1 MNKAT
6 KPTVPFSQTARV
18 FVFDIDGVLYRGTEA
33 IDGAAQTLERLRA
46 RTPQAQ
52 VFFLTNNSSQPRQVY
67 VDKLNGMGMP
77 CTEDEIVTSASA
89 TAAYISGVLGAKG
102 ATALVVGG
110 PGIEDEL
117 TRVGLTVKRSAE
129 AETGEPVD
137 FVVAGLDREFTY
149 HKLLRAQQAILR
161 GAKFIATNRD
171 HQFPMEG
178 GRVIPGGGAIVAA
191 IEAATDTVPQVV
203 GKPETLG
210 LQTILHTANARP
222 DEAVM
227 VGDRCDTDVL
237 CGNRL
242 GVPTVLVLTGV
253 TTREK
258 AAQVPPE
265 QRPTRIIESLYEL

>member
-1 MNKAT
+1 
-6 KPTVPFSQTARV
+6 V

-33 IDGAAQTLERLRA
+33 IDGAAQTLARLRQ
-46 RTPQAQ
+46 RSEPAQ

-67 VDKLNGMGMP
+67 VDKLTGMGMP

-89 TAAYISGVLGAKG
+89 TAAYIAGVLGAKN
-102 ATALVVGG
+102 ASALVVGG

-117 TRVGLTVKRSAE
+117 SRVGLTVQRSADE
-129 AETGEPVD
+129 ETGETVD

-149 HKLLRAQQAILR
+149 HKLWRAQQAILR

-171 HQFPMEG
+171 GQYPMEE
-178 GRVIPGGGAIVAA
+178 GRVIPGGGAMIAA
-191 IEAATDTVPQVV
+191 IEAASDTVPQVI

-227 VGDRCDTDVL
+227 VGDRCDTDIL

-242 GVPTVLVLTGV
+242 HVPTVLVLTGV

-258 AAQVPPE
+258 ADLVPPD
-265 QRPTRIIESLYEL
+265 QRPTHIIETLYEL